1 MTTKPTVNDLTELAV
16 GERLRSR
23 EFKVSRSDIVRY
35 AGASGDFNPLHYDD
49 AAARAAGMAGS
60 FGHGMF
66 SAGCLAT
73 TLTDAVGVDSLSR
86 FAVRFSAQ
94 ARLGAALT
102 SGVVV
107 RDVRRESQGVF
118 VELDCSLI
126 DDDGTVVVS
135 GSATAATPSWPPA
148 GADVAPPPQPTGLVG
163 TRLTPA
169 VVTVERGP
177 AQAFAAAVNDDSPVY
192 RSTEAATAAG
202 LDAIPIAPTF
212 VFAVANF
219 GTFAEQQPPAPAGS
233 ATLIELIAAL
243 RGGRNGAVLHGEQS
257 FSYHAP
263 VRVGHI
269 LHVGGYCETVE
280 EKSAGDGRPGMTV
293 MVVRTDYRNG
303 SGELLTTA
311 RSSYV
316 FRPTPR

>member
-1 MTTKPTVNDLTELAV
+1 
-16 GERLRSR
+16 
-23 EFKVSRSDIVRY
+23 
-35 AGASGDFNPLHYDD
+35 
-49 AAARAAGMAGS
+49 
-60 FGHGMF
+60 
-66 SAGCLAT
+66 
-73 TLTDAVGVDSLSR
+73 
-86 FAVRFSAQ
+86 
-94 ARLGAALT
+94 
-102 SGVVV
+102 
-107 RDVRRESQGVF
+107 
-118 VELDCSLI
+118 
-126 DDDGTVVVS
+126 
-135 GSATAATPSWPPA
+135 
-148 GADVAPPPQPTGLVG
+148 
-163 TRLTPA
+163 

-177 AQAFAAAVNDDSPVY
+177 AQAFAAAVNDDSPLY

-202 LDAIPIAPTF
+202 LDAIPIPPTF

-269 LHVGGYCETVE
+269 LHVGGYCEAVE